1 MLYSELTN
9 QLEAYLVSV
18 PVNSNGKVK
27 GFELVYEQPIGE
39 SFGFNAN
46 YTYADGETD
55 HTWADGSNN
64 LVGTSKDTYNVGA
77 YFENEMFSARANYT
91 YRTAFLIGLSGAN
104 PYYQDDFGTLSR
116 GAQLQAHRV
125 AQCQSG
131 RVEPQ
136 QPDADLLPE
145 RNGPH
150 RVL

>member
-1 MLYSELTN
+1 MARRLT
-9 QLEAYLVSV
+9 
-18 PVNSNGKVK
+18 PG
-27 GFELVYEQPIGE
+27 P
-39 SFGFNAN
+39 
-46 YTYADGETD
+46 
-55 HTWADGSNN
+55 DGSNN

-77 YFENEMFSARANYT
+77 YFENEKFSARATYS

-104 PYYQDDFGTLSR
+104 PYYQDDFGTVSL
-116 GAQLQAHRV
+116 ALNYKPTEWT
-125 AQCQSG
+125 QCQPG